1 MSESMRI
8 HLLASGLLPWVLL
21 FGMLVMSEIG
31 WWVGRYCLVR
41 HKVSKADASDTF
53 VAAIFGLLALLIA
66 FTFSGASDRYDQ
78 RRELIVKEM
87 LTIGTAYMS
96 VDLLNQE
103 DQPRIRELFKS
114 YLDHRITLYQNA
126 VDTAA
131 LEARFQAQSEL
142 GNQLWQAAVKA
153 VKETGDTQ
161 KLVAA
166 QILPAISTMFDAF
179 DEQRMAMKLHPP
191 PIVWQALMLLALIG
205 SLLSGYN
212 MGIEQKRDWILALVF
227 IVLMAGA
234 IYVILNLE
242 FPRLGN
248 INLDEFEH
256 ELIAL
261 RKSM

>member
-8 HLLASGLLPWVLL
+8 HLLASGLVPWILL
-21 FGMLVMSEIG
+21 FGMLLMGEIG
-31 WWVGRYCLVR
+31 WWVGRYFLVR
-41 HKVSKADASDTF
+41 HKVSRTAASDTF
-53 VAAIFGLLALLIA
+53 VAAIFGMLALLIA

-96 VDLLNQE
+96 VDRINKE
-103 DQPRIRELFKS
+103 DQPRIRELFKR
-114 YLDHRITLYQNA
+114 YLDHRITLYQNV

-131 LEARFQAQSEL
+131 LEKKLEAQSAL
-142 GNQLWQAAVKA
+142 ANQLWQAAVTA
-153 VKETGDTQ
+153 VKETGDSQ
-161 KLVAA
+161 KLVVVPM
-166 QILPAISTMFDAF
+166 LSEISSMFDAY
-179 DEQRMAMKLHPP
+179 DNQRLAMKFHPP
-191 PIVWQALMLLALIG
+191 PIVWQALILLALIG
-205 SLLSGYN
+205 SLLSGYG
-212 MGIEQKRDWILALVF
+212 MGIEQKRDWLLNVVF

-234 IYVILNLE
+234 IYVIFSLE

-248 INLDEFEH
+248 INLDEFEQ

>member
-8 HLLASGLLPWVLL
+8 HLLASGLLPWILL
-21 FGMLVMSEIG
+21 FGMLLMGEIG
-31 WWVGRYCLVR
+31 WWIGRYCLVR
-41 HKVSKADASDTF
+41 HKVSRAAASDTF

-66 FTFSGASDRYDQ
+66 FTFSGASDRYDK
-78 RRELIVKEM
+78 RRDLIVKEM
-87 LTIGTAYMS
+87 STIGTAYMS

-103 DQPRIRELFKS
+103 DQPKLRGLFKS

-131 LEARFQAQSEL
+131 LETKFQAQSEL

-166 QILPAISTMFDAF
+166 QILPEISNMFDAY
-179 DEQRMAMKLHPP
+179 DNQRLAMKFHPP
-191 PIVWQALMLLALIG
+191 PIVWQSLIVLALIG
-205 SLLSGYN
+205 SLLSGYG
-212 MGIEQKRDWILALVF
+212 MGIEQKRDWLLNVVF

-248 INLDEFEH
+248 INLDEFER

>member
-1 MSESMRI
+1 MS
-8 HLLASGLLPWVLL
+8 
-21 FGMLVMSEIG
+21 
-31 WWVGRYCLVR
+31 
-41 HKVSKADASDTF
+41 
-53 VAAIFGLLALLIA
+53 
-66 FTFSGASDRYDQ
+66 
-78 RRELIVKEM
+78 
-87 LTIGTAYMS
+87 TIGTAYMS

-103 DQPRIRELFKS
+103 DQPALRGLFKS

-126 VDTAA
+126 IDTAA
-131 LEARFQAQSEL
+131 LKKKFEAQSEL

-166 QILPAISTMFDAF
+166 QILPEISSMFDAY
-179 DEQRMAMKLHPP
+179 DNQRLAMKFHPP
-191 PIVWQALMLLALIG
+191 PIVWQALILLALIG
-205 SLLSGYN
+205 SLLSGYG
-212 MGIEQKRDWILALVF
+212 MGIEQKRDWLLNVVF

-234 IYVILNLE
+234 IYVILSLE